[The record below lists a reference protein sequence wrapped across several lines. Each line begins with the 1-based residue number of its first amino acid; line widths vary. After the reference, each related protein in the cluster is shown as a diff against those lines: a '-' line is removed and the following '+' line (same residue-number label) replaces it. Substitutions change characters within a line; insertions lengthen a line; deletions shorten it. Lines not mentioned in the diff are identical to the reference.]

1 MSSSK
6 VKKGFDFYQFEPI
19 PEEEQLM
26 KSINLFD
33 NMNKRR
39 SIREFSNKEISKEVI
54 SNILKIAST
63 APSGAHKQPWFFC
76 VITSKEM
83 KRKVREA
90 AEKEEYENYNG
101 RMSEDWLK
109 DLEKFDTNWEKPF
122 LEVAPALI
130 VVFKKTY
137 ELDEKGK
144 SKNYYVN
151 ESVGLA
157 SGFLLTAIHQLGLV
171 SLTHTPSPLN
181 FLAKLLKRPENEK
194 PFLLIPIGYPAEDAQ
209 VPRLKRKKLKEIACF
224 Y

>member
-19 PEEEQLM
+19 SEEEQLM